1 MENLQENIK
10 SQEIKEEDLKN
21 KIKELNKT
29 IGELQEHVNLN
40 VDKDLLAANL
50 NNKIEKKKE
59 ETQIFINKLKDE
71 LEELRQELDRVKKEN
86 KARIEKITIENKNKI
101 DDLVNAKNTEIERVI
116 KEKNLEIEKVI
127 NEKNLEIEKVI
138 NENNQEIKELQKKT
152 RVFRGNGKLV
162 SLFGRY
168 SYFIEEN
175 ISMDDVEFIFEGMD
189 ADLFILTTDI
199 SESSV
204 RRFKDNYKDL
214 KDKNLLK
221 VMFMWDKIVL

>member
-1 MENLQENIK
+1 M
-10 SQEIKEEDLKN
+10 
-21 KIKELNKT
+21 
-29 IGELQEHVNLN
+29 
-40 VDKDLLAANL
+40 AADL

-86 KARIEKITIENKNKI
+86 KARIEKITVENKNKI

-127 NEKNLEIEKVI
+127 NEK
-138 NENNQEIKELQKKT
+138 NQEIKELQKKT

-221 VMFMWDKIVL
+221 VMFMWDKNDPFTPKSVVGTDLDLVIENKVDMYKNSWVEKDNLWIKEITEMIKSRLV